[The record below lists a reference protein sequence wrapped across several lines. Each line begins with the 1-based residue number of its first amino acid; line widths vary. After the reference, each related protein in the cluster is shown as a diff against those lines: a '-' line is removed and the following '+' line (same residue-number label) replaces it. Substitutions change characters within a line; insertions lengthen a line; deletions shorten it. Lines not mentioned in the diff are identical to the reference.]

1 MLLSIHAIYEFSRG
15 CEIIMSNLQ
24 WRHKDRKVHF
34 NWYCNFCTHLGEIAP
49 LAQLYGT
56 FNIVGTIALTR
67 ICTIYVHLKE
77 TRATD
82 PFI

>member
-24 WRHKDRKVHF
+24 WRH
-34 NWYCNFCTHLGEIAP
+34 
-49 LAQLYGT
+49 
-56 FNIVGTIALTR
+56 NIVGTIALTR